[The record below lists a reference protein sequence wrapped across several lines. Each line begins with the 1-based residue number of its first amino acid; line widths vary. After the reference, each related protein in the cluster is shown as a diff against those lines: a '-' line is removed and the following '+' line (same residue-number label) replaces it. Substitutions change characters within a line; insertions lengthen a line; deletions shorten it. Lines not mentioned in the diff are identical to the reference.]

1 MNENQPKYHNSRPVP
16 HIRLDPPRQ
25 VLAIPGE
32 APPVTI
38 LVDGSNAAFLTSPKI
53 TGRRQAKYD
62 TLAKVQD
69 YLRSLQA
76 EFPGVATEV
85 LVDANLPYHID
96 DRDSLERDIDAGAV
110 QICPAGAQADAF
122 ILEYARYCSG
132 NAIIVSNDLFR
143 GHEVPALEK
152 GQQWRFPLMLIQGQV
167 VVPRLRDEVATRY
180 RFPFQDKAATAPMT
194 TLTAGHP

>member
-1 MNENQPKYHNSRPVP
+1 MNENQPKYHDTRPVP

-25 VLAIPGE
+25 VLPIPGE
-32 APPVTI
+32 APLVTI

-53 TGRRQAKYD
+53 NGRRQAKYN
-62 TLAKVQD
+62 TLAQVLD
-69 YLRSLQA
+69 YLAGLWA
-76 EFPGVATEV
+76 EFPGIACEV

-110 QICPAGAQADAF
+110 QICPARAQADAF

-143 GHEVPALEK
+143 GYEVPAREG

-167 VVPRLRDEVATRY
+167 VVPRLRDE
-180 RFPFQDKAATAPMT
+180 
-194 TLTAGHP
+194 LTARCGTGTQTRSLAFIPVSAYP